1 MAKSLMK
8 AYIYQGKNSW
18 FLRRDPR
25 AKIIV
30 SLILII
36 TSLAIFNFYKSL
48 ILLATILIIS
58 IFAKIINKTWR
69 SSLIGI
75 PFSGFIFLTEL
86 LAKYSIFFSAAI
98 SMRFFNLV
106 VSSSLFFTT
115 ISPDEIEFIT
125 RWLKMPRDISFVVV
139 SSLRFIPLLAM
150 DLSQIVEVQ
159 MSRGLDLQ
167 TKNPAKWIRN
177 SLPVIVPLIVISVL
191 RSQQMAEA
199 IELRGYGAS
208 KRPTQLLEFNF
219 DLVDIMLVLL
229 IFSVSLVIIAV

>member
-1 MAKSLMK
+1 MAKSLIK
-8 AYIYQGKNSW
+8 AYIYQRRNSW

-25 AKIIV
+25 AKIII

-36 TSLAIFNFYKSL
+36 SSLAIFNFYRSL

-58 IFAKIINKTWR
+58 AFAKTINKTLH
-69 SSLIGI
+69 SAIVGI
-75 PFSGFIFLTEL
+75 PFSAFIFLTEI
-86 LAKYSIFFSAAI
+86 LAGYSLFFSAAI

-115 ISPDEIEFIT
+115 LSPDEIEFIT

-139 SSLRFIPLLAM
+139 STLRFIPLLAM

-167 TKNPAKWIRN
+167 TKNPIKWIKN
-177 SLPVIVPLIVISVL
+177 SLPVIVPLIIISVL

-208 KRPTQLLEFNF
+208 KMPTQLVEFNF
-219 DLVDIMLVLL
+219 KAVDLVSVLIVLL
-229 IFSVSLVIIAV
+229 VSLGITA

>member
-1 MAKSLMK
+1 MK

-18 FLRRDPR
+18 LLRRDPR
-25 AKIIV
+25 AKIIM

-36 TSLAIFNFYKSL
+36 TSLAIFNFYRSL
-48 ILLATILIIS
+48 ILLTMILIIS
-58 IFAKIINKTWR
+58 AFARIINKTLR
-69 SSLIGI
+69 SALLGI
-75 PFSGFIFLTEL
+75 PFSIFIFLTEM
-86 LAKYSIFFSAAI
+86 LARYSLFFSAAI
-98 SMRFFNLV
+98 SLRFFNLV

-115 ISPDEIEFIT
+115 LSPDEIEFIT
-125 RWLKMPRDISFVVV
+125 RWLRMPRDISFVIV
-139 SSLRFIPLLAM
+139 STLRFIPLLAM

-167 TKNPAKWIRN
+167 TKNPAKWIKN

-208 KRPTQLLEFNF
+208 KKPTRLVEYNF
-219 DLVDIMLVLL
+219 SAVDVVLVLVAFL
-229 IFSVSLVIIAV
+229 VSLVITV